1 MSQMKEIINPF
12 YKKTIS
18 EPSKSRKID
27 KPKRGNSLKK
37 LLDVES
43 IEHHIGASVDQVL
56 ELKKG
61 YLNKKFLLRSA
72 GSHYVLK
79 IYRDNLSFV
88 SPKLSSEGR
97 AQAEYQALQIC
108 QANKLRAPRPVGLFG
123 KAVLM
128 THIYGKDLTD
138 LPLSKGFISLIVS
151 WLIKFHS
158 IELSSDLLN
167 IGVVNAP
174 LLGASRHLRKY
185 ISNNP
190 SYSLAREV
198 EELLIDASHSFS
210 FPNSMVLLCGDP
222 TIDNWIIK
230 EKQIYGLDFEFF
242 SPGNS
247 IFEIG
252 LLLASIL
259 DYSKFTEA
267 AYELSEYALRQ
278 YLMYNSSISLMDIR
292 LGILCGLILIA
303 TNVPNPERCHRIFN
317 YTRKTLMWIKN
328 IRGIA

>member
-1 MSQMKEIINPF
+1 MSQIKEIINPF

-27 KPKRGNSLKK
+27 KPKSDNSLKK
-37 LLDVES
+37 LLDIDS
-43 IEHHIGASVDQVL
+43 IEHHIGTSVDQVL

-72 GSHYVLK
+72 ENHYVLK
-79 IYRDNLSFV
+79 TYRDNLSFV

-97 AQAEYQALQIC
+97 AQAEYKALQIC

-128 THIYGKDLTD
+128 THIYGKDLMD
-138 LPLSKGFISLIVS
+138 LPLSKGFISLMVS

-158 IELSSDLLN
+158 IELSSNLLN

-174 LLGASRHLRKY
+174 LLAAPRHLRKY

-190 SYSLAREV
+190 SDSLAREI
-198 EELLIDASHSFS
+198 EGLLIDASHSFS
-210 FPNSMVLLCGDP
+210 FPNSMVLLWGDP

-230 EKQIYGLDFEFF
+230 EKQIYGIDFEFF
-242 SPGNS
+242 GPGNS

-259 DYSKFTEA
+259 DYNKFTES

-278 YLMYNSSISLMDIR
+278 YFMHSSSISLMDIR
-292 LGILCGLILIA
+292 LGIFCGLILIA
-303 TNVPNPERCHRIFN
+303 TSVPNPERRRRIFN

-328 IRGIA
+328 LGDIA